1 MKEEVHKSPA
11 RVAEQAMVFSLLS
24 GIFQLVVKFTAYWL
38 TGSAAIFAD
47 AAESAVHLLAVVFA
61 FVSLRISTKPPDRE
75 HPYGHAKIGF
85 FSSIFEGAMILVAA
99 IFILGDAAKK
109 VLEAPKIEAVGWGI
123 LLTFF
128 TIALN
133 GALGIWLVR
142 LGKKYREVILS
153 ANGWHLLTDSWTSIG
168 VIVGLVMVWLSGW
181 VYWDPIC
188 ATIVAINI
196 LVTGA
201 NLVKR
206 GVSGL
211 MDEADAADIATAER
225 LIEVELAGTGVGYH
239 DLRMRNTG
247 NRISID
253 LHLLFDDRMSV
264 REAHEFAT
272 ILERK
277 LSEAF
282 QPAATVMTHIEPKTD
297 HERLHGNNPRK
308 G

>member
-1 MKEEVHKSPA
+1 MF
-11 RVAEQAMVFSLLS
+11 FSLLS
-24 GIFQLVVKFTAYWL
+24 GILQLIVKFAAYWL

-61 FVSLRISTKPPDRE
+61 FVSLKISAKPPDRD

-109 VLEAPKIEAVGWGI
+109 VLESPKIEAVGWGI
-123 LLTFF
+123 VLTFV
-128 TIALN
+128 TIVLN
-133 GALGIWLVR
+133 GALGIWLVQ

-168 VIVGLVMVWLSGW
+168 VIVGLMMVWLSGW
-181 VYWDPIC
+181 GYWDPIC
-188 ATIVAINI
+188 AAIVAINI

-225 LIEVELAGTGVGYH
+225 LIEAELAGTGVGYH

-264 REAHEFAT
+264 RDAHEFAT

-282 QPAATVMTHIEPKTD
+282 QPAATVMTHIEPKRD